1 MTTKSLSYVLS
12 LKDNFTPGM
21 HKAGKEAE
29 TTHRRISGSVGGAS
43 LAFAGLG
50 TVAISAL
57 TKIVTDA
64 RGLNLSPLKVAA
76 HNAGLSW
83 AAFKPKIDA
92 AGTSMAKV
100 GFTQGQTN
108 DALTKL
114 VTITG
119 SGSAAL
125 GALGSAADLARY
137 KHISLTD
144 ASLQLGK
151 AASGNTRAL
160 KELGISTKDLPKH
173 FGSTGTEASR
183 LSTVMGL
190 LNPKIGGQ
198 AAAAAS
204 TFGGKID
211 VLKAQVTNLSAK
223 LGTALIPIM
232 SKVVGW
238 AITGVNW
245 FTRLPAPMKV
255 LIGIALGAAVALK
268 AMAVAQGL
276 LNLAMDANPIGLVII
291 ALAALAVGLKY
302 AWDHS
307 ETFRRIVTA
316 AWKATKDY
324 IKFYA
329 DAIRN
334 VINALVA
341 AYQWCADRVRW
352 VSSAIS
358 NSWNFIKNS
367 ASSAINNTVDFFKKM
382 PGRITSGVGN
392 LGKLL
397 YQKGLDLLNGL
408 WNGIKSVWNSVY
420 GWFKGLPGKILSAL
434 GINSPPAWAM

>member
-1 MTTKSLSYVLS
+1 MTTKSLTYVLN
-12 LKDNFTPGM
+12 LQDKFTSKM
-21 HKAGKEAE
+21 HKAGKETE
-29 TTHRRISGSVGGAS
+29 TTGHRISGSMGGAG

-50 TVAISAL
+50 TVAIGVLS
-57 TKIVTDA
+57 KVVKDA

-76 HNAGLSW
+76 ENAGVSW
-83 AAFKPKIDA
+83 KAFKPRIDA

-108 DALTKL
+108 EALTKL

-125 GALGSAADLARY
+125 GALGTAADLARY
-137 KHISLTD
+137 KHISLTE
-144 ASLQLGK
+144 ASLSLGK

-198 AAAAAS
+198 AAAAAN

-238 AITGVNW
+238 AITGFTW
-245 FTRLPAPMKV
+245 FSKLSGPLKM
-255 LIGIALGAAVALK
+255 LIGVAVGVAGALK
-268 AMAVAQGL
+268 LMAIAQGF
-276 LNLAMDANPIGLVII
+276 LNVVMDANPIGVVII

-307 ETFRRIVTA
+307 ETFRRVVTA
-316 AWKATKDY
+316 AWKFVGDY
-324 IKFYA
+324 ARTYLLGCHSRCHKRYG
-329 DAIRN
+329 RCLP
-334 VINALVA
+334 V
-341 AYQWCADRVRW
+341 VR
-352 VSSAIS
+352 
-358 NSWNFIKNS
+358 
-367 ASSAINNTVDFFKKM
+367 
-382 PGRITSGVGN
+382 
-392 LGKLL
+392 
-397 YQKGLDLLNGL
+397 
-408 WNGIKSVWNSVY
+408 
-420 GWFKGLPGKILSAL
+420 
-434 GINSPPAWAM
+434 